1 MNRRLFF
8 QRAAQ
13 VAAAVVIAPT
23 VFEVLAPKAE
33 YSTYVMGANAMPA
46 LTFADLRRCKEQLMS
61 AKPIGPISGWI
72 HPQVV
77 KDLER
82 EAGYKFKWTVETS

>member
-33 YSTYVMGANAMPA
+33 YSTYVTGANEMPA
-46 LTFADLRRCKEQLMS
+46 LTFADLRRCKEQLM
-61 AKPIGPISGWI
+61 GY
-72 HPQVV
+72 
-77 KDLER
+77 R
-82 EAGYKFKWTVETS
+82 AGLSVRALQMATIDC